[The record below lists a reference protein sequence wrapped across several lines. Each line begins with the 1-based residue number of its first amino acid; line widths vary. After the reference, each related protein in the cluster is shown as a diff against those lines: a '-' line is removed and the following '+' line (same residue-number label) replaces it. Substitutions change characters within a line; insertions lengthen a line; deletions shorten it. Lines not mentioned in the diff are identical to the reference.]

1 MGVLYLDAVSEQLP
15 ATDTTIYT
23 CPAGVTAIIVYGLAT
38 CEDATGTT
46 FTTNIVQS
54 GGAAAV
60 TNIHGYDAAAI
71 AAGAAQRLTLIEG
84 ACLHAGDFL
93 SCIAADAAR
102 LNLKFTIKE
111 IRP

>member
-1 MGVLYLDAVSEQLP
+1 MPVHYLDVVSEQLP
-15 ATDTTIYT
+15 AADSNLYQ
-23 CPAGVTAIIVYGLAT
+23 CPAGVTAIIVYGLVT
-38 CEDATGTT
+38 CEDASGTT
-46 FTTNIVQS
+46 LTTNIVQS

>member
-54 GGAAAV
+54 GGSAAV
-60 TNIHGYDAAAI
+60 TNIHGYDGSSL
-71 AAGAAQRLTLIEG
+71 AAGASERLTKIEG

-93 SCIAADAAR
+93 SAVAADASR
-102 LNLKFTIKE
+102 VNMKFTIKE